1 MEAVQEGTLLVTS
14 LNSPVALA
22 KGLYKTMYLLSK
34 GEELTTESL
43 NIKGAEVEGHR
54 VWLSYTKITK
64 DNVADA
70 SYDITD
76 PSF

>member
-1 MEAVQEGTLLVTS
+1 
-14 LNSPVALA
+14 
-22 KGLYKTMYLLSK
+22 MYLLSK